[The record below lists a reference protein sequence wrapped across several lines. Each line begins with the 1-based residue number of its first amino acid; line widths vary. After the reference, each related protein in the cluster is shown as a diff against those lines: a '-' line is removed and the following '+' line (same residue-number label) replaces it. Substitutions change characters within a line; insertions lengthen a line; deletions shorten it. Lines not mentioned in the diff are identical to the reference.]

1 MSKSSE
7 LARLLL
13 SKAAEDI
20 YVLQRLVGDAEA
32 PVTVIGF
39 HSQQAVEKSLKAVLA
54 ARGIAYPWTHDLEG
68 LVELIEDNNIPLP
81 PDAERLHHLTEFGA
95 ALRYGAVPDETG
107 AAPSLD
113 RAWALN
119 CACQVKV
126 WAEAV
131 LGDAAE
137 GK

>member
-54 ARGIAYPWTHDLEG
+54 ARGIVYPWTHDLEG
-68 LVELIEDNNIPLP
+68 LVELIEDNHIPLP
-81 PDAERLHHLTEFGA
+81 PDAGRLHHLTEFGA
-95 ALRYGAVPDETG
+95 DLRYGVVPAETE
-107 AAPSLD
+107 ATPTLD
-113 RAWALN
+113 RAWALT
-119 CACQVKV
+119 CACRVKA
-126 WAEAV
+126 WAESV
-131 LGDAAE
+131 LREAAE